1 MAKVLVADASET
13 IRSAAAGLLGE
24 VGHEVFGADSGR
36 EAMRVAREL
45 MPDIIFVDLAL
56 PETGGITLC
65 EQLARDPML
74 KDIPV
79 ALLVMQG
86 DPLAE
91 ALRDWLSDH
100 VVVTKPFGSD
110 GLLAA
115 LRNGLSRHNDSH
127 EALLRRWSDRIAA
140 ATESERPSVLAE
152 CLQHLGH
159 DERVVLAGD
168 LNVISVAELFQMF
181 ALQSQT
187 GLFWVENRDL
197 ELEIYFRAGV
207 VDYVYP
213 RRVSP
218 NLVLGNVIISE
229 RLLEPDVVFSFL
241 STRPRDGMFGQQLV
255 AQGLLSLDRVKQAL
269 AQQSSELVYELIR
282 LHSGRFAFLGSEAIP
297 AYAREHRLRL
307 STEQLLLEG
316 CRRADELDVL
326 ETKLG
331 NEQTRVFAAPV
342 PALQL
347 DMRARAVF
355 QLCAGRPLRDV
366 IRGSL
371 FSRFETMKI
380 VDSLVGAEIGHRRAP
395 VVGAL
400 GARL

>member
-24 VGHEVFGADSGR
+24 VGHQVFGADSGR
-36 EAMRVAREL
+36 EAMRVAREF
-45 MPDIIFVDLAL
+45 MPEIIFVDLAL

-65 EQLARDPML
+65 EQLARDPLL

-79 ALLVMQG
+79 VLLVMQG
-86 DPLAE
+86 DPLVE

-115 LRNGLSRHNDSH
+115 LRGGLARHTDSH
-127 EALLRRWSDRIAA
+127 DALLRRWADRIAA
-140 ATESERPSVLAE
+140 ANEEERPAVLGE

-159 DERVVLAGD
+159 DPRVVLSGD
-168 LNVISVAELFQMF
+168 LSVVSVAELFQMF
-181 ALQSQT
+181 ALQSQS

-229 RLLEPDVVFSFL
+229 NMLEPDVVFSFL
-241 STRPRDGMFGQQLV
+241 AHRPPDGMFGQQLV
-255 AQGLLSLDRVKQAL
+255 AQGLLSTDRVKQAL

-282 LHSGRFAFLGSEAIP
+282 TSSGRFAFLGSEQVP

-331 NEQTRVFAAPV
+331 NDQTRVFASTA
-342 PALQL
+342 PALHL
-347 DMRARAVF
+347 DARARTVY
-355 QLCAGRPLRDV
+355 QLCAGRPLREV

-371 FSRFETMKI
+371 FSRFETMKL
-380 VDSLVGAEIGHRRAP
+380 VDSLVEQKLVTVERP
-395 VVGAL
+395 S
-400 GARL
+400 